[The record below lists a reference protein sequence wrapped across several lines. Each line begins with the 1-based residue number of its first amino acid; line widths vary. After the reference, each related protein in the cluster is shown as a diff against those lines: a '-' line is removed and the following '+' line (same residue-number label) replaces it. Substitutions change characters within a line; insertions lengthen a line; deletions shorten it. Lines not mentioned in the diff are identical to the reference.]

1 MTDRLTVSG
10 QDRLFSPSREQNRRG
25 RIVPWIFRRYVKPF
39 PIIFSFWSTAML
51 RLLTCLV
58 LGFVLFVT
66 NSEVRANSSLTLA
79 ANGKTQWQI
88 VVPQKP
94 TKVDETAAK
103 ELQFHLEQMTKAR
116 FAIVREDTVDSN
128 AKSLILIGN
137 TKRTQSLLTRLCPD
151 KQFKFD
157 EIFIRAVDHV
167 LVLTGHERRGS
178 LYAVYTFLEDVTGCR
193 WWTEKASFIPD
204 KPVLTI
210 ASDLNISYAP
220 KMISREM
227 YHRNAS
233 PGIFS
238 ARLKG
243 NGNISEEYG
252 GRVAILSFVHS
263 FYKYLPPEKYF
274 LEHPDWYCELD
285 GVRKVGTYSWPNP
298 TKEQQEFL
306 DRLSPEQRSRKKT
319 QLCLTNDEMRKEL
332 TRVVLDAIRKKPG
345 TKIVDISQNDWHGYC
360 TCAKCKAIDEHEG
373 SQSGTLI
380 HFLNK
385 VAADIEKEFPD
396 VLVET
401 LAYQYTRKPPKY
413 VKPRHN
419 VLIRL
424 CSIECSFVHELEHEQ
439 NKKFASDIE
448 GWSKIAKYL
457 FIWDYVTNY
466 NDYISPFP
474 NYRTLA
480 PNMRYFVK
488 HGAIGM
494 FAEGE
499 GDDFCE
505 LRNWTLLH
513 LMWNPDLDEQ
523 VLFKDF
529 CDGYY
534 GKEITPILR
543 KYRDLLSDAGEKS
556 GRDIC
561 CFALPIPSWLDLATL
576 TQATKLMKSA
586 VETARKVYGDDSPQ
600 YERIVKT
607 SLAVDS
613 VWLRHYRHYRAA
625 ALNANVPY
633 AGPADPVAA
642 WDTFTKE
649 CKKFK
654 ISALDIRTPRS
665 TDDEFAKQG
674 AIIKAVF
681 LPLTD
686 LPDFCKGIAKKRI
699 FGFDDMGFNNV
710 NNAAIRVEDPAACDG
725 KATQMSTKVDWNVNY
740 TPGLV
745 GKFRVYVSLR
755 CDASDPE
762 AKALGF
768 GVYDPA
774 TKKGLF
780 SKILPAKE
788 LMGKTYKW
796 IDYGT
801 IDFTDTSYFYFAH
814 RHSPSVSHIYVD
826 RVILI
831 KDDKVSAQ

>member
-1 MTDRLTVSG
+1 MPRLLACFVFGLT
-10 QDRLFSPSREQNRRG
+10 L
-25 RIVPWIFRRYVKPF
+25 IVPN
-39 PIIFSFWSTAML
+39 
-51 RLLTCLV
+51 LL
-58 LGFVLFVT
+58 
-66 NSEVRANSSLTLA
+66 VRADSPITLA
-79 ANGKTQWQI
+79 EVGKTPWQI
-88 VVPQKP
+88 VLPQVP
-94 TKVDETAAK
+94 TSVDETAAK
-103 ELQFHLEQMTKAR
+103 ELQSHLEQMTKAR
-116 FAIVREDTVDSN
+116 FAIVCENAVDSD
-128 AKSLILIGN
+128 AKSLMLIGN
-137 TKRTQSLLTRLCPD
+137 TKRTRALLAKLCPN
-151 KQFKFD
+151 KKFKFD
-157 EIFIRAVDHV
+157 EIFIRATDGV

-178 LYAVYTFLEDVTGCR
+178 LYAVYTFLEEVTGCR
-193 WWTEKASFIPD
+193 WWTETDSFIPD
-204 KPVLTI
+204 KPNLTVP
-210 ASDLNISYAP
+210 SDLNISYAP

-227 YHRNAS
+227 YHRDAKAAV
-233 PGIFS
+233 FS

-243 NGNISEEYG
+243 NGQISPEYG
-252 GRVAILSFVHS
+252 GRIDILSFVHS

-285 GVRKVGTYSWPNP
+285 GVRKVGILDRANP
-298 TKEQQEFL
+298 GKKQKEFL
-306 DRLSPEQRSRKKT
+306 DRLSPEQRSSEGT

-332 TRVVLDAIRKKPG
+332 TRVVLEAIRKRPN
-345 TKIVDISQNDWHGYC
+345 TKIVDISQNDWYGYC
-360 TCAKCKAIDEHEG
+360 TCPKCKAIDEHEE

-413 VKPRHN
+413 VKPRDN

-424 CSIECSFVHELEHEQ
+424 CSYECSFVRPLEHPQ
-439 NKKFASDIE
+439 NATFASDIE
-448 GWSKIAKYL
+448 GWSKVAKYL

-505 LRNWTLLH
+505 LRNWILSH
-513 LMWNPDLDEQ
+513 LMWNSDLDEQ
-523 VLFKDF
+523 VLFNEF

-543 KYRDLLSDAGEKS
+543 KYRDLISDAGEKS
-556 GRDIC
+556 GRKIG
-561 CFALPIPSWLDLATL
+561 CFALPFRLWLDIATL

-586 VETARKVYGDDSPQ
+586 LETSRKIYGEDSSQ
-600 YERIVKT
+600 YRHLFKT
-607 SLAVDS
+607 SLSVDS
-613 VWLRHYRHYRAA
+613 VWLRNYQFYRTAA
-625 ALNANVPY
+625 ANADIPY
-633 AGPADPVAA
+633 VGPTDPITA

-654 ISALDIRTPRS
+654 VSALDIRTLRS
-665 TDDEFAKQG
+665 KDDEFTKQG
-674 AIIKAVF
+674 TIIKAAF
-681 LPLTD
+681 TSLTD
-686 LPDFCKGIAKKRI
+686 LPDFCKGIPEKQI
-699 FGFDDMGFNNV
+699 FAFDDLCFTNTR
-710 NNAAIRVEDPAACDG
+710 NAGVRVDDPAAVDG

-740 TPGLV
+740 TPGWT
-745 GKFRVYVSLR
+745 GKFHVYVSLR
-755 CDASDPE
+755 CDATDPE

-768 GVYDPA
+768 GVYDPE
-774 TKKGLF
+774 TKKSSLL
-780 SKILPAKE
+780 KTLPAKD

-801 IDFTDTSYFYFAH
+801 VNFTDTAYFYFAH
-814 RHSPSVSHIYVD
+814 RHSPSVSQIYVD

-831 KDDKVSAQ
+831 REDNASTK

>member
-1 MTDRLTVSG
+1 MP
-10 QDRLFSPSREQNRRG
+10 RLFAC
-25 RIVPWIFRRYVKPF
+25 FAF
-39 PIIFSFWSTAML
+39 
-51 RLLTCLV
+51 C
-58 LGFVLFVT
+58 
-66 NSEVRANSSLTLA
+66 LTLLVPNLLVQ
-79 ANGKTQWQI
+79 ANTPITLAEGGKTSWQI
-88 VVPQKP
+88 VLPQVPS
-94 TKVDETAAK
+94 KVDETAAK
-103 ELQFHLEQMTKAR
+103 ELQSHLEQMTKTH
-116 FAIVREDTVDSN
+116 FAIVRENVIDSN
-128 AKSLILIGN
+128 AKSLLLIGN
-137 TKRTQSLLTRLCPD
+137 TKRTQTLLAGLCPG
-151 KQFKFD
+151 KKFKFD
-157 EIFIRAVDHV
+157 EIFIRATNGVI
-167 LVLTGHERRGS
+167 VLTGHERRGG

-193 WWTEKASFIPD
+193 WWTEHDCFIPD
-204 KPVLTI
+204 KPGLTI
-210 ASDLNISYAP
+210 PSDLNISYAP

-227 YHRNAS
+227 YHRNANE
-233 PGIFS
+233 GVFS

-243 NGNISEEYG
+243 NGHISEEYG
-252 GRVAILSFVHS
+252 GRIDILSFVHS

-274 LEHPDWYCELD
+274 LEHPDWYSELD
-285 GVRKVGTYSWPNP
+285 GVRKVGTHDWANP
-298 TKEQQEFL
+298 GKQQKEFL
-306 DRLSPEQRSRKKT
+306 DHLRPEQRSPKGT

-332 TRVVLDAIRKKPG
+332 TRVVLEAIRKKPG

-360 TCAKCKAIDEHEG
+360 TCPKCKAVDEHEG

-413 VKPRHN
+413 VKPRDN

-424 CSIECSFVHELEHEQ
+424 CSIECSFVRPLEHPQ
-439 NKKFASDIE
+439 NVAFASDIE
-448 GWSKIAKYL
+448 GWSKMAKHL

-523 VLFKDF
+523 ALFQDF

-543 KYRDLLSDAGEKS
+543 KYRDLISDKGEKS
-556 GRDIC
+556 GREIR
-561 CFALPIPSWLDLATL
+561 CFALPIKSWLDIATL
-576 TQATKLMKSA
+576 TQATKYMKSA
-586 VETARKVYGDDSPQ
+586 LDTSLKVYGKDSPQ
-600 YERIVKT
+600 YQHLFKT
-607 SLAVDS
+607 SLSVDS
-613 VWLRHYRHYRAA
+613 VWLRNYQYYRTAA
-625 ALNANVPY
+625 INANIPY
-633 AGPADPVAA
+633 AGPADPLAA

-649 CKKFK
+649 CKRFK
-654 ISALDIRTPRS
+654 INALDIRTLRS
-665 TDDEFAKQG
+665 KDDEFAKQG
-674 AIIKAVF
+674 TMIKGAF
-681 LPLTD
+681 IPLAN
-686 LPDFCKGIAKKRI
+686 LPDFCEGIPEKQLFA
-699 FGFDDMGFNNV
+699 FDDLCFNNV
-710 NNAAIRVEDPAACDG
+710 SQAGVRVDDPAAADA

-745 GKFRVYVSLR
+745 GKFHVYVSLR
-755 CDASDPE
+755 CDATDPA

-768 GVYDPA
+768 GVYDPE
-774 TKKGLF
+774 TKKHIF
-780 SKILPAKE
+780 SKVLPARE

-801 IDFTDTSYFYFAH
+801 INFTDTAYFYFAH
-814 RHSPSVSHIYVD
+814 RHSPSVSQIYVD

-831 KDDKVSAQ
+831 RETNIR